1 VGQLNFLSQRGYF
14 LHMNV
19 KTSWRNQLW
28 PLRVMRL
35 WLGVTWIYAGW
46 DKASDPGFLTSGS
59 TTFIGT
65 QLSAFATN
73 SPIGFAL
80 NGVSENAIQIG
91 ILVMLAEFA
100 IGAAT
105 LLWIAPTWAAFGGFV
120 MSLGLWLSSTWQVQP
135 YFLASN
141 SAYTILWLT
150 YFLFL
155 YGSRRNSKVT
165 IDRRGFLRF
174 STVAA
179 FAVAAAALGK
189 VFPKTGASSAS
200 AGENSVSKKIIEDA
214 SFEVGATFNFE
225 SKDGTPAVLF
235 RTKAGVFAYSAVCTH
250 EGCTVAFNSA
260 SKNLQC
266 GCHGAVFDPFD
277 GAKVVTGP
285 TNQPLA
291 KIKVATEGL
300 WIVES

>member
-1 VGQLNFLSQRGYF
+1 
-14 LHMNV
+14 
-19 KTSWRNQLW
+19 
-28 PLRVMRL
+28 MRL

-46 DKASDPGFLTSGS
+46 DKASDPGYLTSGS
-59 TTFIGT
+59 PTFIGT

-80 NGVSENAIQIG
+80 NSVSENATQIG

-105 LLWIAPTWAAFGGFV
+105 LFWIAPTWAAFGGFV

-155 YGSRRNSKVT
+155 YGSRRNSKVA
-165 IDRRGFLRF
+165 IDRRGFLRV

-179 FAVAAAALGK
+179 FAVAAAVVGK
-189 VFPKTGASSAS
+189 IFPKTAPSTSSGESSA
-200 AGENSVSKKIIEDA
+200 SKKIIEDA
-214 SFEVGATFNFE
+214 SLEIGATHNFE
-225 SKDGTPAVLF
+225 SKAGTPAVLF

-250 EGCTVAFNSA
+250 EGCTVQFNSA

-266 GCHGAVFDPFD
+266 ACHGAVFDPFD

-285 TNQPLA
+285 TNQPLT
-291 KIKVATEGL
+291 KIKVVTEGS
-300 WIVES
+300 WIVEA

>member
-1 VGQLNFLSQRGYF
+1 MKL
-14 LHMNV
+14 
-19 KTSWRNQLW
+19 KTSWVNQSW

-80 NGVSENAIQIG
+80 NSVSENATQIG
-91 ILVMLAEFA
+91 IFVMLAEFA

-120 MSLGLWLSSTWQVQP
+120 MSLGLWLSSSWQVQP

-155 YGSRRNSKVT
+155 YGSRRNNKVT

-214 SFEVGATFNFE
+214 SLEVGATFNFE

-235 RTKAGVFAYSAVCTH
+235 RTKTGVFAYSAVCTH
-250 EGCTVAFNSA
+250 EGCTVQFNSA

-277 GAKVVTGP
+277 GAKVLTGP

-291 KIKVATEGL
+291 KIKVATEGA

>member
-1 VGQLNFLSQRGYF
+1 MRL
-14 LHMNV
+14 
-19 KTSWRNQLW
+19 
-28 PLRVMRL
+28 MRL

-46 DKASDPGFLTSGS
+46 DKASDPGYLTAGS
-59 TTFIGT
+59 PTFIGT
-65 QLSAFATN
+65 QLSAFATS

-80 NGVSENAIQIG
+80 ESVSENATQIG
-91 ILVMLAEFA
+91 IFVMFAEFA

-120 MSLGLWLSSTWQVQP
+120 MSLGLWLSSTWHVQP

-155 YGSRRNSKVT
+155 YGSRRNSKVA
-165 IDRRGFLRF
+165 IDRRGFLRV

-179 FAVAAAALGK
+179 FAVAAAVVGK
-189 VFPKTGASSAS
+189 VFPKTASISSGESSA
-200 AGENSVSKKIIEDA
+200 SKKIIEDA
-214 SFEVGATFNFE
+214 SLEIGATYNFE
-225 SKDGTPAVLF
+225 SKAGTPAVLF

-250 EGCTVAFNSA
+250 EGCTVQFNSA

-266 GCHGAVFDPFD
+266 ACHGAVFDPFD

-291 KIKVATEGL
+291 KIKVATEGA
-300 WIVES
+300 WIVEA

>member
-1 VGQLNFLSQRGYF
+1 
-14 LHMNV
+14 MNV

-80 NGVSENAIQIG
+80 NSVSENATQIG

-120 MSLGLWLSSTWQVQP
+120 MSLGLGLSSTWQVQP

-155 YGSRRNSKVT
+155 YGSRRNSKVA
-165 IDRRGFLRF
+165 IDRRGFLRV

-179 FAVAAAALGK
+179 FAVAAAVVGK
-189 VFPKTGASSAS
+189 IFSKTAASTSSGESA
-200 AGENSVSKKIIEDA
+200 ASKKIIEDA
-214 SFEVGATFNFE
+214 SLEIGATHNFE
-225 SKDGTPAVLF
+225 SKAGTPAVLF

-250 EGCTVAFNSA
+250 EGCTVQFNSA

-266 GCHGAVFDPFD
+266 ACHGAVFDPFD

-291 KIKVATEGL
+291 KIKVATEGS
-300 WIVES
+300 WIVEA

>member
-1 VGQLNFLSQRGYF
+1 
-14 LHMNV
+14 
-19 KTSWRNQLW
+19 
-28 PLRVMRL
+28 MRL
-35 WLGVTWIYAGW
+35 WLGVAWIYAGW
-46 DKASDPGFLTSGS
+46 NKASDPGFLTSGS
-59 TTFIGT
+59 PTFIGT
-65 QLSAFATN
+65 QLSAFAIN

-80 NGVSENAIQIG
+80 NSVSEHAVQIG
-91 ILVMLAEFA
+91 ILVALAEFA

-120 MSLGLWLSSTWQVQP
+120 MSLGLWLSSSWHVQP

-155 YGSRRNSKVT
+155 NGSRRNSRVS
-165 IDRRGFLRF
+165 IDRRGFLRV

-179 FAVAAAALGK
+179 IAVAGAAVGK
-189 VFPKTGASSAS
+189 VFPRTGAASAS
-200 AGENSVSKKIIEDA
+200 AGENTASKKIIEDA
-214 SFEVGATFNFE
+214 SFKIGATHNFE
-225 SKDGTPAVLF
+225 SKAGTPAVLF
-235 RTKAGVFAYSAVCTH
+235 RTKGGVFAYSAVCTH
-250 EGCTVAFNSA
+250 QGCTVEFNSA

-291 KIKVATEGL
+291 KIKIATEGA